1 MADGLH
7 RREVRGVIPLGSVG
21 SGWTIEGVGNFDDSN
36 GAQIRWRHS
45 YWLVYVWYLNSA
57 GVLTNV
63 VGLGAL
69 DANPRMAGIGDLN
82 DGFQDIV
89 WIREPTGSAY
99 EWLMRATQGTYTTA
113 PIGQASGWTIA

>member
-1 MADGLH
+1 
-7 RREVRGVIPLGSVG
+7 
-21 SGWTIEGVGNFDDSN
+21 
-36 GAQIRWRHS
+36 
-45 YWLVYVWYLNSA
+45 LN
-57 GVLTNV
+57 NV

-69 DANPRMAGIGDLN
+69 DANRRMAGIGDLN

-99 EWLMRATQGTYTTA
+99 EWLMSATQGTYTTA